1 MFTPHPQPPECRWIS
16 VAFLQGDQADEV
28 LGIIDRSGPA
38 VAREYLRQRDHGQQ
52 TTDAA
57 LRNGYVYNRIP
68 AGTTDHTIEDD
79 ASPYALTY
87 STQSRYVSILRRYA
101 VASDWEPAPPPGTQ
115 PHIPRHHLDNV
126 WAPTR
131 DRSAPL
137 TRPAVTR

>member
-1 MFTPHPQPPECRWIS
+1 MFNPHPQPPECRWIS

-38 VAREYLRQRDHGQQ
+38 VACDYLRQRDQGQQ

-68 AGTTDHTIEDD
+68 AGTTDQTIEDE

-87 STQSRYVSILRRYA
+87 STQSRYVSILRRYP
-101 VASDWEPAPPPGTQ
+101 VASEWEPAPTPATRPVL
-115 PHIPRHHLDNV
+115 PRHNPDDV
-126 WAPTR
+126 WAPAR
-131 DRSAPL
+131 DRATTL
-137 TRPAVTR
+137 TRSAVTR